1 MEREVCTHWLLSV
14 SMIGLRKGMK
24 GRNLSLLSIAV
35 IRTMAKNNL
44 GRKEFISV
52 HRLNYKK
59 SKEKPGG
66 RN

>member
-35 IRTMAKNNL
+35 IRTMVKATWW
-44 GRKEFISV
+44 GEAFISLRV
-52 HRLNYKK
+52 PNTAHH
-59 SKEKPGG
+59 GG
-66 RN
+66 QLGW

>member
-1 MEREVCTHWLLSV
+1 
-14 SMIGLRKGMK
+14 MIGLRKGMK